1 MNSTKQILVVDDE
14 EIVRDLLSEVLS
26 GFGFQVS
33 TAEDGP
39 SGLNMFRKPDCCYDL
54 VIIDMS
60 MPGMP
65 GPEVC
70 REIRKTNPTQKIV
83 IATGSCSTDEEIA
96 ELKKSGINNILS
108 KPFNLAILTRLLRD
122 VLGEEAL

>member
-14 EIVRDLLSEVLS
+14 EIVRDLLTEVLA
-26 GFGFQVS
+26 GLGFQVS

-54 VIIDMS
+54 VIVDMS
-60 MPGMP
+60 MPGMN

-70 REIRKTNPTQKIV
+70 REIRKARPSQKI
-83 IATGSCSTDEEIA
+83 IISTGNCSTDEEIA
-96 ELKKSGINNILS
+96 ELKTCGVEHIIS
-108 KPFNLAILTRLLRD
+108 KPFNLGNLISLLRD
-122 VLGEEAL
+122 ELG